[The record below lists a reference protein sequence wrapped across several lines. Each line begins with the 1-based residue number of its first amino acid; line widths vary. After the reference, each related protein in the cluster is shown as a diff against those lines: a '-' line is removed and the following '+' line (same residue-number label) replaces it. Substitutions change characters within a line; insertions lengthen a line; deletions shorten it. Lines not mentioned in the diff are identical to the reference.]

1 MAQRVTDDPVSE
13 EYTTALSELWSEW
26 EPAMK
31 RVERSLV
38 ALQHAPV
45 LGPRFTEPA
54 EIIAQSQYR
63 AHVTAERAL
72 GLMPPLVAFEAHR
85 YFVEVLGYCRDTL
98 GALAVADEMTDEL
111 DEHAVETGLQA
122 LRSSRDA
129 FQAAQY
135 ASYAVVSYPNGFYP
149 GLTPPLEPE
158 KAGVPRWMMASLVI
172 GGLTVMA
179 SSLFVLLLLGPG
191 Q

>member
-1 MAQRVTDDPVSE
+1 MAQRALNDPVSQ
-13 EYTTALSELWSEW
+13 EYTSALSELWDDW
-26 EPAMK
+26 EPAMR

-38 ALQHAPV
+38 ARQHAPV
-45 LGPRFTEPA
+45 LGPRFAEPS
-54 EIIAQSQYR
+54 EILQKSQYR

-98 GALAVADEMTDEL
+98 GALAAADDYDSEHDE
-111 DEHAVETGLQA
+111 DAIEAGLQA
-122 LRSSRDA
+122 LRTSRDA

-135 ASYAVVSYPNGFYP
+135 ASYAVMSHPEGFYP
-149 GLTPPLEPE
+149 GLGEELPEP
-158 KAGVPRWMMASLVI
+158 ALPRWVTGATTI
-172 GGLTVMA
+172 TGLTVLAA
-179 SSLFVLLLLGPG
+179 SMFVLLLLGPG